1 MFNAKTSISAALI
14 LSSMLH
20 GVTAQVTTRRRRT
33 SVGGVVAGIVVGCL
47 VLLAL
52 LVLCCLLS
60 RRRRRLRNNP
70 AGFGG
75 GPGAGNYNGRTGGRP
90 FFGNGGMFAFGNGKQ
105 NYNENQALPQH
116 QQPVGGAQYGYGN
129 HDPNSYAGQ
138 NGVGGGGQVPGNASE
153 TAPPPY
159 GKEGAGYA
167 PPPGPPPPAHT
178 AGAQNDQFVGG
189 FRT

>member
-1 MFNAKTSISAALI
+1 MFNAKITITAALI
-14 LSSMLH
+14 LPLTFH
-20 GVTAQVTTRRRRT
+20 GVNAQITTRRRRT

-52 LVLCCLLS
+52 LVLCCFLS

-70 AGFGG
+70 AGFAG

-90 FFGNGGMFAFGNGKQ
+90 LFGNGGMFAFGKQ
-105 NYNENQALPQH
+105 NYNQDQTLPQH

-129 HDPNSYAGQ
+129 NNPNSYAGQ
-138 NGVGGGGQVPGNASE
+138 NGVGGETPGNANQMASP
-153 TAPPPY
+153 PPPY
-159 GKEGAGYA
+159 GKEGAGFA

-178 AGAQNDQFVGG
+178 TGAQNDQFVGG